1 MQTLGLRLKVAMTTH
16 SRLSHP
22 EIILQCVDAVHDR
35 EGRNPV
41 LEMLRVV
48 GLQLLLFY
56 NISADLY
63 LSGWRVIV
71 EADVDKSFR

>member
-1 MQTLGLRLKVAMTTH
+1 
-16 SRLSHP
+16 
-22 EIILQCVDAVHDR
+22 
-35 EGRNPV
+35 V